1 MRFFQ
6 NLIKLSV
13 AAVVVAGCNNVEFQK
28 TSAGVPFKIFTD
40 KKGDSI
46 RQNYV
51 VKFEVLQKTKDTVLF
66 SSYKQKSPQFLQVQM
81 APGNLNYNDIGGN
94 IMEILPKLRK
104 GDSVYMVQSTD
115 SLLKQNPEA
124 LSKTFK
130 KGDQLITTLKITE
143 VYKTTE
149 EANAAFNK
157 QRLEQ
162 SASREQESLEQFKKD
177 TASQNQMA
185 VDNKIIEDYL
195 AKNNIQ
201 ATKTEWGVYIQT
213 INPGQGP
220 KPAVGQYVNVKYAG
234 RNLGG
239 EQFDAGVY
247 PLQIGVG
254 GSIKGFEDGV
264 RQLGQGGK
272 AVVYIPSRLGYGPNG
287 SGPKI
292 QPNANLV
299 FDLEVLS
306 ITDTQPA
313 PPQQPGTTQPEQHY
327 EGDGHKH

>member
-6 NLIKLSV
+6 NLIKLTI

-28 TSAGVPFKIFTD
+28 TSAGVPFKVFTN

-51 VKFEVLQKTKDTVLF
+51 VRFEVLQKTKDTVLF
-66 SSYKQKSPQFLQVQM
+66 SSYKQNAPQFLKVQSL
-81 APGNLNYNDIGGN
+81 PGKLNYNDIGGN
-94 IMEILPKLRK
+94 IMEILPKLK
-104 GDSVYMVQSTD
+104 TGDSVYMVMSTD
-115 SLLKQNPEA
+115 SLLKQNPEV

-130 KGDQLITTLKITE
+130 KGDQLITTLKITA
-143 VYKTTE
+143 VYKTDE

-157 QRLEQ
+157 NRLEQ
-162 SASREQESLEQFKKD
+162 SASREKESLEQFRKD

-185 VDNKIIEDYL
+185 IDNKIIEDYL

-201 ATKTEWGVYIQT
+201 ATKTDWGVYIQT
-213 INPGQGP
+213 IQPGQGP
-220 KPAVGQYVNVKYAG
+220 KPAVGQYANVKYAG
-234 RNLGG
+234 KNLNG
-239 EQFDAGVY
+239 EPFDAGVY

-264 RQLGQGGK
+264 KQLSQGGK

-292 QPNANLV
+292 QPNAILV
-299 FDLEVLS
+299 FDLELLS
-306 ITDTQPA
+306 ISDT
-313 PPQQPGTTQPEQHY
+313 PPQQPAAPQAQQHS
-327 EGDGHKH
+327 EGDGHGH